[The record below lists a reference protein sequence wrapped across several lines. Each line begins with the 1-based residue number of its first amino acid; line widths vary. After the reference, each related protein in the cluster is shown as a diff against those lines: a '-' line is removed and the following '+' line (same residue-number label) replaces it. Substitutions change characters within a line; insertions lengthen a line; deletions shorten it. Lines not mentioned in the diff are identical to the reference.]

1 MLLSHQIK
9 KKYMRGNAIMASP
22 RYKVSSSKKV
32 DAIINNLLFIL
43 SNWNEISD
51 DDYVARARNDAK
63 VTRLWDLD
71 KNEKKIK
78 KNFFFEIFF
87 LKFSFKWRQAVRT

>member
-1 MLLSHQIK
+1 
-9 KKYMRGNAIMASP
+9 MRGDAMMASP
-22 RYKVSSSKKV
+22 RYKVTSSKKV

-63 VTRLWDLD
+63 VTRL
-71 KNEKKIK
+71 
-78 KNFFFEIFF
+78 
-87 LKFSFKWRQAVRT
+87 